1 LANERIHQLYNQY
14 TFDGEKTLF
23 ASEGIS
29 APSSLTIAYVDNSA
43 AIEAICGKASIFAIL
58 DDECNVPKGSD
69 DNIAPAISQ
78 LALRLSTGAHWNKEK
93 PLLSVTKIGHEKF
106 TVAHY
111 A

>member
-1 LANERIHQLYNQY
+1 MSP
-14 TFDGEKTLF
+14 T
-23 ASEGIS
+23 
-29 APSSLTIAYVDNSA
+29 YV
-43 AIEAICGKASIFAIL
+43 CSIFAIL

-69 DNIAPAISQ
+69 DNIAPAIGQ

-111 A
+111 AGDVRELPSCVRLVHVCDLCDVGPIHDFSLAGQKPRLSEHRYQ